1 LHGSESKGTNEQEK
15 GRRHMRQTILLTLC
29 LGSAVA
35 LSGCGRSDSAEVDRA
50 IKNVNVIDETNL
62 NDIML
67 TVADPNEAVDYFRRT
82 SAENP
87 GRIDLQRGLAVSLV
101 RAKRNAEAVTTWT
114 QVADHPEATEDDRID
129 LADALIR
136 NGTWDK
142 AAEQLNRVP
151 PTFESF
157 KRYRLEAMIA
167 DSNKQWSK
175 ADSFYETA
183 VGLTTKPSGVMNN
196 WGYSKLSRGDFS
208 EAERLFTQAIT
219 YEPELF
225 TAKNNLV
232 LARGAQRKYDMPV
245 VPMTQVEQAQL
256 MHTMALTAIKQGDVA
271 IGKGLLQQAIDTH
284 PQHFE
289 AAVRSLR
296 ALESNVQN

>member
-1 LHGSESKGTNEQEK
+1 M
-15 GRRHMRQTILLTLC
+15 RHTILLTLC

-35 LSGCGRSDSAEVDRA
+35 LAACGRSDQAEVDRA

-67 TVADPNEAVDYFRRT
+67 TVADPNEAVNYFRR
-82 SAENP
+82 SSDENP
-87 GRIDLQRGLAVSLV
+87 GRIDLQRGLAMSLV

-114 QVADHPEATEDDRID
+114 KVADHPDATEDDRID

-167 DSNKQWSK
+167 DSNKQWGK

-183 VGLTTKPSGVMNN
+183 VGMTTKPSGVMNN

-219 YEPELF
+219 YDPELF

-232 LARGAQRKYDMPV
+232 LARGAQRKYDLPV
-245 VPMTQVEQAQL
+245 VPMTQVEQALL

-296 ALESNVQN
+296 ALEANVQN